1 MNRLLA
7 SAAVIA
13 LFAGPASAFAQA
25 AAPAAPMAPMAMPA
39 APAPVAA
46 PIPSIQPAGD
56 LAATLKASG
65 QYSTLLKA
73 LDASNLTA
81 LLSSA
86 GPLTIVAPTDAAF
99 AALPAGTLDNLLKPE
114 NGAQLQALLLPHIIN
129 ASVTLDKIQGNGT
142 VPIPNVAGG
151 KLTFDATVTN
161 VIKINDA
168 NVVAKGKASNGEIYA
183 VDKVLSAQ

>member
-1 MNRLLA
+1 MTDNGRVTIPADHPQVVIFDLDGTLTD
-7 SAAVIA
+7 SAAGVVASFRHA
-13 LFAGPASAFAQA
+13 LATVGAE
-25 AAPAAPMAPMAMPA
+25 
-39 APAPVAA
+39 V
-46 PIPSIQPAGD
+46 PAGD

-168 NVVAKGKASNGEIYA
+168 NVVAMGKASNGEIYA